1 MTPDFRA
8 LCLELLQFGDQAGE
22 IAANE
27 GLWPNCD
34 PGPDWVLDRTRAA
47 LAQTEPEPVVLTRP
61 DCFDFAMDF
70 LGGKEEA
77 EVRNYIERLES
88 TARAALAQPEPEE
101 PTDDKL
107 MDIAR
112 KTDLVYY
119 MGKGY
124 GFASPYTEE
133 TDITAEVLAFARKV
147 RALDNGSASNP
158 AEA

>member
-1 MTPDFRA
+1 LLAVILIGSSFFFSMTPDFRA

-27 GLWPNCD
+27 GLWPDCD
-34 PGPDWVLDRTRAA
+34 PGPDWLLDR
-47 LAQTEPEPVVLTRP
+47 
-61 DCFDFAMDF
+61 
-70 LGGKEEA
+70 
-77 EVRNYIERLES
+77 
-88 TARAALAQPEPEE
+88 ARAALAQPEPEE

-112 KTDLVYY
+112 KTNLVYY
-119 MGKGY
+119 MGEGY
-124 GFASPYTEE
+124 GFASPYEE
-133 TDITAEVLAFARKV
+133 EIDITAEVLAFARKV